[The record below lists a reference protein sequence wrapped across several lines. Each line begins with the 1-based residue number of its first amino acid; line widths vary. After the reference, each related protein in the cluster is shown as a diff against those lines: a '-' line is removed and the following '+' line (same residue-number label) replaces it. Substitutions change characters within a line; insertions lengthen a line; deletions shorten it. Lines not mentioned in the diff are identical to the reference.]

1 MPFLK
6 LRYDHSVYPEANR
19 IYCEATKQEVRDLDL
34 SPRNISE
41 VLNNISWAMYVNE
54 LRAEKD

>member
-19 IYCEATKQEVRDLDL
+19 IFCEASKQEVKDLDL
-34 SPRNISE
+34 TPCNISE
-41 VLNNISWAMYVNE
+41 VLNNIHWAMFANE